1 MDLSLDNVKTEIA
14 RLREEIERHNYAYH
28 VLASPTISDKDY
40 DELFRRLLALERQYP
55 QYDDPN
61 SPTRKVGAPVL
72 EGF

>member
-28 VLASPTISDKDY
+28 VLASPTISAKDY

-55 QYDDPN
+55 H
-61 SPTRKVGAPVL
+61 
-72 EGF
+72 